1 MAYLADHPSTTTTTP
16 TPAHGCG
23 PSVERAT
30 SEGES
35 SKRTCERSTPQML
48 REDADSTPSP
58 GLECG
63 STRSLSQAGRRSFP
77 FGPGV
82 VPASPSA
89 SPGEEM
95 GSATNDTSGPRG
107 FGSSASVILQ
117 SSLASRLRALLDSR
131 GSTLFRL
138 TWKER
143 VTPLGRPICAL
154 RASVLRTSA
163 SDFGLWPT
171 SRSADGEKGVRS
183 ADGGPREF
191 RRKGASC
198 DLPTVAVI
206 ASWSTATARD
216 WKSSASNK
224 HGQGTRPLN
233 EQARLASWVSPT
245 CNDAKGST
253 YAYSRG
259 RHDLPTAKLPG
270 QALLS
275 SWATPAATE
284 AGGTPEQF
292 LARKAKAIQR
302 GARMGF
308 SLASLSLQATPAE
321 RGLELI
327 GSSAVTARLGQ
338 LNPAHSRW
346 LMGVPVE
353 WLWCAPENRAAP
365 RRRTGTTAPGRSG
378 ASETQSSPKSRPPSL
393 RRR

>member
-1 MAYLADHPSTTTTTP
+1 MAYLTDNPSTTTTTP

-23 PSVERAT
+23 TSVERAT

-48 REDADSTPSP
+48 REDAASTPSP

-63 STRSLSQAGRRSFP
+63 STRSLSQAGQMSFP
-77 FGPGV
+77 FGPGA

-107 FGSSASVILQ
+107 SGSSASVILQ

-163 SDFGLWPT
+163 SDFGSWPT
-171 SRSADGEKGVRS
+171 SWSTDGEKGVRS
-183 ADGGPREF
+183 ADGALREF
-191 RRKGASC
+191 RRKGAGC
-198 DLPTVAVI
+198 DRPTMAVI

-216 WKSSASNK
+216 WKSSAGNK
-224 HGQGTRPLN
+224 HGQNTRPLN
-233 EQARLASWVSPT
+233 EQARLASWVSST

-253 YAYSRG
+253 
-259 RHDLPTAKLPG
+259 
-270 QALLS
+270 
-275 SWATPAATE
+275 TE

-292 LARKAKAIQR
+292 LARKAKAIHR

-327 GSSAVTARLGQ
+327 GSSAETARLGQ

-365 RRRTGTTAPGRSG
+365 RKRTGTTAPGRSG
-378 ASETQSSPKSRPPSL
+378 ASETPSSPKSRPSSS

>member
-1 MAYLADHPSTTTTTP
+1 MVLTDRPYTTTATH

-23 PSVERAT
+23 ASVERVT

-35 SKRTCERSTPQML
+35 SKRTCERSTPQRL
-48 REDADSTPSP
+48 RGGVVSTPSP
-58 GLECG
+58 GLRCG
-63 STRSLSQAGRRSFP
+63 STLSLSPAGQISFP

-82 VPASPSA
+82 VHASHSA
-89 SPGEEM
+89 SPGEEV
-95 GSATNDTSGPRG
+95 GSETNATSGPRG
-107 FGSSASVILQ
+107 FVSSASAILQ
-117 SSLASRLRALLDSR
+117 SYLESRLRALLDSR

-138 TWKER
+138 TWKAR

-163 SDFGLWPT
+163 SDFGLWPF
-171 SRSADGEKGVRS
+171 SRSTDGEKGVRS
-183 ADGGPREF
+183 ADGGLREF
-191 RRKGASC
+191 RR
-198 DLPTVAVI
+198 
-206 ASWSTATARD
+206 
-216 WKSSASNK
+216 N
-224 HGQGTRPLN
+224 GTRPMN

-245 CNDAKGST
+245 CNDATGST

-259 RHDLPTAKLPG
+259 RHDRQTAKLPG

-275 SWATPAATE
+275 SWAATE

-292 LARKAKAIQR
+292 LA
-302 GARMGF
+302 
-308 SLASLSLQATPAE
+308 TPAE

-327 GSSAVTARLGQ
+327 GCSAETARLGQ

-365 RRRTGTTAPGRSG
+365 RRTGTTAPGPSG
-378 ASETQSSPKSRPPSL
+378 ASGTQSFPKSRPSSL